1 MTRLLTS
8 SDITLSRADS
18 IADTMSSIE
27 TVLTRFA
34 IPIECTNARER
45 ETRGGRRGALAI
57 LDRVSYLPN
66 SDDDRREMLGRLG
79 LSSLDEL
86 FSVIP
91 DSLRDPRIDLPPPLG
106 EQDLVSEVER
116 IAARN
121 RPLSAFD
128 SFLGAGVYRRFI
140 PAIVRASIARP
151 EFYTAYTPY
160 QAEASQG
167 TLQTIFE
174 FQSMICELTGM
185 EVANAS
191 LYDGATAAAEA
202 MVMTVQATN
211 RDRFAVADSVHPETL
226 RVLRTFAEGRRI
238 EIDLIPTT
246 DGRVTVDAV
255 RTVLDERHAG
265 VLVQQP
271 SFLGTVDDLAPI
283 PGAAHAAGA
292 LAVCSTD
299 LIACAVLA
307 PPGGLGFDIA
317 VGDGQPLGIPPS
329 FGGPHVGCL
338 AARAALVR
346 RMPGRLVGLTSDSD
360 GRRAYTLT
368 LQTREQHIRR
378 EHATSN
384 ICTNHALMALA
395 ATAYMAHMGAGG
407 MRAVAATSARRAHH
421 LAAQLADIDGLALA
435 YPDAPFLWEFVLR
448 CGDASRFVAQLRRSG
463 IIAGVDLGRFD
474 HRRRDQVLVCC
485 TEMTPPDAIDRYVDA
500 AREAAGAFRPVVVP
514 SVARVPS

>member
-1 MTRLLTS
+1 
-8 SDITLSRADS
+8 
-18 IADTMSSIE
+18 MSSIE

-34 IPIECTNARER
+34 IQVECTNARR
-45 ETRGGRRGALAI
+45 GETRGGRRRGLAI
-57 LDRVSYLPN
+57 LERVSYLPN
-66 SDDDRREMLGRLG
+66 SDEDRREMLEQLG
-79 LSSLDEL
+79 LRGVDEL
-86 FSVIP
+86 FTVIP

-106 EQDLVSEVER
+106 EQDLVAEVER
-116 IAARN
+116 IASRN
-121 RPLSAFD
+121 RPLSSFD

-140 PAIVRASIARP
+140 PAIVQASISRP

-174 FQSMICELTGM
+174 FQSMVCEFTGM

-202 MVMTVQATN
+202 MVMTVQATG
-211 RDRFAVADSVHPETL
+211 RDRFAVADTVHPETL

-238 EIDLIPTT
+238 EIDLIPSD
-246 DGRVTVDAV
+246 DGRVTVDSV
-255 RTVLDERHAG
+255 RTVLSDRHAG
-265 VLVQQP
+265 VLVQHP
-271 SFLGTVDDLAPI
+271 SFLGTIDDLAPI
-283 PGAAHAAGA
+283 AAAAHAAGA

-307 PPGGLGFDIA
+307 PPGQLGFDIA
-317 VGDGQPLGIPPS
+317 VGDGQPLGIPAS

-338 AARAALVR
+338 AARIAQVR
-346 RMPGRLVGLTSDSD
+346 RMPGRLVGLTTDSE

-407 MRAVAATSARRAHH
+407 MRAVAETSAKRAHH
-421 LAAQLADIDGLALA
+421 LAARLAEIDGLELA
-435 YPDAPFLWEFVLR
+435 HPHAPFLWEFVLR
-448 CGDASRFVAQLRRSG
+448 CEDAKRFVAQMRRAG
-463 IIAGVDLGRFD
+463 VIAGFDLGRVD
-474 HRRRDQVLVCC
+474 SSRRNDVLVCC
-485 TEMTPPDAIDRYVDA
+485 TEMTSPEAIGRYVTA
-500 AREAAGAFRPVVVP
+500 ARESAGAHRTVAEPAVV
-514 SVARVPS
+514 RVPS